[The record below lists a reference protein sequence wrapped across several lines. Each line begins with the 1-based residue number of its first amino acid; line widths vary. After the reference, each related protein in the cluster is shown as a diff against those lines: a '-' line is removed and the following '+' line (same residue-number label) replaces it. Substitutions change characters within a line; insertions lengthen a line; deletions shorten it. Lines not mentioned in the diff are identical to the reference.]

1 MNTFLFDVTGS
12 KRDRWTWKRID
23 ETGKVL
29 EASSGTF
36 PYYLDCVEDAS
47 VTAARGTRRS
57 RAALVV
63 PLRDQ
68 DETL

>member
-23 ETGKVL
+23 EAGKVL

-36 PYYLDCVEDAS
+36 PYYLDCVEDAKCHGFTGDPS
-47 VTAARGTRRS
+47 FPSGTGRTSPR
-57 RAALVV
+57 
-63 PLRDQ
+63 PG
-68 DETL
+68 